1 MINFTNIIKGLNS
14 PVRQVIAEVEL
25 YQGSTLV
32 KTFKYNDKLI
42 NFTVERVTEENKFFG
57 VGICQHLKVSILDK
71 DREIDFVDTSYTM
84 RVKMGIPSLM
94 SYVFAKEFYVTQTR
108 RDENTNML
116 SIYGYDLIKKAS
128 TLKALDIDYASP
140 QTLKDIVE
148 KCAAALGATTYRI
161 MGFSGS
167 STPTCFATEL
177 TGGLNFEGTEALR
190 EVLNDIAEATQTIYF
205 INTSNELIFLRLNR
219 DGEPIFTIDKSKY
232 FTLETQPNKRLSK
245 ICHTT
250 ELGDNL
256 YAETGESGTTQFVRD
271 NGIWTM
277 VTNLDTLL
285 QNAINEYGGFTIGQF
300 DCYWRGNFLLEPGDK
315 IGLVTKDNDVIYSY
329 LLDDVIDYDGTLSQR
344 TKWSYNDD
352 TNEEGGGNPATLGE
366 IIQQTYAKVDKAAG
380 QIELVAKKTDE
391 LNDKV
396 SALQINSESINLSVQ
411 QIEKSTNAALEGINS
426 DIEELTKRV
435 QAVMTPEEFEILIQS
450 TLANGVTSVETTT
463 GFKFNDEGLNITKTG
478 SEMSTQITE
487 DGMKVYRG
495 GEEVLIA
502 NNVGVTARNLHA
514 ETYLIIGLN
523 SRFEDYGDRTGC
535 YYIGQGR

>member
-1 MINFTNIIKGLNS
+1 MILNQSIQPVLDS
-14 PVRQVIAEVEL
+14 PVRKIIAEVEL

-32 KTFKYNDKLI
+32 KTFKHDDVLV
-42 NFTVERVTEENKFFG
+42 NFSIERVVEENKFFG
-57 VGICQHLKVSILDK
+57 VGICQHIKVTILD
-71 DREIDFVDTSYTM
+71 REREVDFVDTSYSL
-84 RVKMGIPSLM
+84 RVNIGTNEAMINP
-94 SYVFAKEFYVTQTR
+94 FPTNFYVTQTR
-108 RDENTNML
+108 RDENTNAL
-116 SIYGYDLIKKAS
+116 SIYGYDAIKKAS
-128 TLKALDIDYASP
+128 SLKALDIDYSSP
-140 QTLKDIVE
+140 QTVREVTE
-148 KCAAALGATTYRI
+148 KCAAALGVTLKLTNLDNSECFNTLLDK
-161 MGFSGS
+161 GFNLDGS
-167 STPTCFATEL
+167 ET
-177 TGGLNFEGTEALR
+177 LR
-190 EVLNDIAEATQTIYF
+190 EVLNDIAEATQTIYY
-205 INTSNELIFLRLNR
+205 INNYNELVFRRLEKG
-219 DGEPIFTIDKSKY
+219 DFAHFTIDKSKY
-232 FTLETQPNKRLSK
+232 FTLETQPNKRLSR

-256 YAETGESGTTQFVRD
+256 YAEISESGTTQFVRD
-271 NGIWTM
+271 NSIWTM
-277 VTNLDTLL
+277 VSNLDTLL
-285 QNAINEYGGFTIGQF
+285 QNAINEYGGFSIGQF
-300 DCYWRGNFLLEPGDK
+300 DCYWRGNFLVEIGDK
-315 IGLVTKDNDVIYSY
+315 IGLVTKDNNVIYSY

-411 QIEKSTNAALEGINS
+411 HMEKSTNAELEGINS